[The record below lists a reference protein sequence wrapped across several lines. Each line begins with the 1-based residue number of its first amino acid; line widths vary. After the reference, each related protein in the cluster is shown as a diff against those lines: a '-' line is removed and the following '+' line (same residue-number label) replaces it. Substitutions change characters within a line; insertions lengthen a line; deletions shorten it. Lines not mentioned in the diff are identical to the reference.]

1 MKLYLIYNDTISSVR
16 YSRITEDLTT
26 PSTKLYFKIPD
37 NWSRCYLYYYS
48 TPSNTWPGDEIFV
61 GDSGYYEW
69 DFSNVLTTNPDLTN
83 QFFQLCQNSEGDYT
97 AFDTPFTLV
106 DRGNIY
112 ELTGTTGNYSIT
124 TIGNIP
130 GSTVLED
137 VPLTINY
144 DNTGIYVDV
153 PDELLNNKLNIIVND
168 TWIIPVMLSNST
180 WSDEVD
186 VNAYIEDNSYIA
198 KVNKH
203 ASEYVRYKDLYK
215 ILQHL
220 TSGTIDRIHEIL
232 GY

>member
-1 MKLYLIYNDTISSVR
+1 MKLYLIYNDTISSVK
-16 YSRITEDLTT
+16 YSRVTEDLTT

-37 NWSRCYLYYYS
+37 NWSKCYIHYYPN
-48 TPSNTWPGDEIFV
+48 PSNTWPGDEIFV

-69 DFSNVLTTNPDLTN
+69 DFSNILTTNPDLNN
-83 QFFQLCQNSEGDYT
+83 QYFQLCQSSSDYT
-97 AFDTPFTLV
+97 AFDTAFTLT

-130 GSTVLED
+130 GSIIIEN
-137 VPLTINY
+137 VPLAINN
-144 DNTGIYVDV
+144 DNTGTYVDV
-153 PDELLNNKLNIIVND
+153 PDVLLIDTLNLIIND
-168 TWIIPVMLSNST
+168 TWTIPVILSSST
-180 WSDEVD
+180 WLDEVD

-198 KVNKH
+198 KVNKR

-215 ILQHL
+215 ILQQL

>member
-1 MKLYLIYNDTISSVR
+1 MKLYLIYNDTISSVK
-16 YSRITEDLTT
+16 YSRVTEDLTT

-37 NWSRCYLYYYS
+37 NWSKCYIHYY
-48 TPSNTWPGDEIFV
+48 TNPSNTWPGDEIFV

-69 DFSNVLTTNPDLTN
+69 DFSNILTDNPDLN
-83 QFFQLCQNSEGDYT
+83 GQYFQLCQSSSDYT
-97 AFDTPFTLV
+97 AFDTGFTLA

-130 GSTVLED
+130 GSTVTEN
-137 VPLTINY
+137 VPLVINN
-144 DNTGIYVDV
+144 DNTGTYVDV
-153 PDELLNNKLNIIVND
+153 RDTLLNDTLKLIIND
-168 TWIIPVMLSNST
+168 TWTIPVILSSST
-180 WSDEVD
+180 WLDEVD

-215 ILQHL
+215 ILQQL

>member
-1 MKLYLIYNDTISSVR
+1 MKLYLIYNDIISSVK
-16 YSRITEDLTT
+16 YIKITEDLST

-37 NWSRCYLYYYS
+37 NWSKCYIHYYP

-69 DFSNVLTTNPDLTN
+69 DFSDVLTTNPELN
-83 QFFQLCQNSEGDYT
+83 SQFFQLCQSSSDYT
-97 AFDTPFTLV
+97 AFDTPFTLA

-112 ELTGTTGNYSIT
+112 ELTGTTDNYSIT

-130 GSTVLED
+130 GNTVLEN
-137 VPLTINY
+137 VPLTINN
-144 DNTGIYVDV
+144 DNTGTYVDI

-168 TWIIPVMLSNST
+168 TLTIPVMLSNST
-180 WSDEVD
+180 WLDEID
-186 VNAYIEDNSYIA
+186 VNAYIENNNYIA
-198 KVNKH
+198 KVNKR

>member
-1 MKLYLIYNDTISSVR
+1 MKLYLIYNDTISSVK
-16 YSRITEDLTT
+16 YSRVTEDLTT

-37 NWSRCYLYYYS
+37 NWSKCYIHYYP
-48 TPSNTWPGDEIFV
+48 TPANTWPGDEIFV

-69 DFSNVLTTNPDLTN
+69 DFSDVLTTNPELNN
-83 QFFQLCQNSEGDYT
+83 QYFQLCQSASDYI
-97 AFDTPFTLV
+97 AFDTPFTLA

-112 ELTGTTGNYSIT
+112 ELTGTTDNYSIT

-130 GSTVLED
+130 GNKVVENVS
-137 VPLTINY
+137 LTISN
-144 DNTGIYVDV
+144 DNTGTYVDV
-153 PDELLNNKLNIIVND
+153 PDVLLNNTLNLIVND
-168 TWIIPVMLSNST
+168 TWTIPVILSSST
-180 WSDEVD
+180 WLDEVD

-215 ILQHL
+215 ILQQL
-220 TSGTIDRIHEIL
+220 TSRTIDRIHEIL